1 METQLLAQDDLQAL
15 NLAVELILAGEV
27 IAFPTDTVYG
37 IGARADS
44 EAAIEKLY
52 QIKAR
57 SFDKPIPVMVATVGQ
72 LDQVVNSVSVAARR
86 LAASFWPGPL
96 TMVLPKQASLPDN
109 LTQMPGVGVRIPDHP
124 FALNLLK
131 RCGPLAVTSANLSG
145 QPESLSAKAVLEKLE
160 GLLALVV
167 DGGDSPGGM
176 ASTVVD
182 LIGEQPRIV
191 REGPISGDRIT
202 RALADPA

>member
-1 METQLLAQDDLQAL
+1 MKTKLIAQDDPQVLS
-15 NLAVELILAGEV
+15 LAVELILAGEV

-44 EAAIEKLY
+44 KAAIEKLY

-57 SFDKPIPVMVATVGQ
+57 SLDKPIPVMVATVEQ
-72 LDQVVNSVSVAARR
+72 LEKVVNTVSDDTRR
-86 LAASFWPGPL
+86 LAACFWPGPL
-96 TMVLPKQASLPDN
+96 TMVLPKRASLADN
-109 LTQMPGVGVRIPDHP
+109 LTQLPGVGVRIPDHP

-131 RCGPLAVTSANLSG
+131 RCGPMAVTSANLSG
-145 QPESLSAKAVLEKLE
+145 QADSLSAKAVLAQLD

-167 DGGDSPGGM
+167 DGGDSPGGT

-182 LIGEQPRIV
+182 MTGEQPCILRQ
-191 REGPISGDRIT
+191 GPISSDRIT
-202 RALADPA
+202 QALADQA